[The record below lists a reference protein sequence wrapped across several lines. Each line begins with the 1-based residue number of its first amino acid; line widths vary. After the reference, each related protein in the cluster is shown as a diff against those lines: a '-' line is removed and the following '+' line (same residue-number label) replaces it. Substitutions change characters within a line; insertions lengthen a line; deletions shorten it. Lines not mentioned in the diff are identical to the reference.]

1 MIELERERKKKKNA
15 KKRKVRNRIV
25 TSTPRSQ
32 QQQQQK
38 WWIKIYIR
46 WMNEWK
52 ERERRERNSWIKNEE
67 IKLKRNETEI
77 RKIYDD
83 ESLYHLKL
91 HAHNLV

>member
-1 MIELERERKKKKNA
+1 MIELERERKKKNA

-32 QQQQQK
+32 QQQK

-46 WMNEWK
+46 WMNEWMN
-52 ERERRERNSWIKNEE
+52 ERRERRERNSWIKNEE

>member
-1 MIELERERKKKKNA
+1 MIKLERERKKKNA

-25 TSTPRSQ
+25 TSTPRS

>member
-1 MIELERERKKKKNA
+1 MIELERERKKKNA

-25 TSTPRSQ
+25 TSTPRS

>member
-1 MIELERERKKKKNA
+1 
-15 KKRKVRNRIV
+15 
-25 TSTPRSQ
+25 
-32 QQQQQK
+32 
-38 WWIKIYIR
+38 
-46 WMNEWK
+46 MNEWMK
-52 ERERRERNSWIKNEE
+52 GERERRERNSWIKNEE